1 MFVAKNPSYFLYGGF
16 FLMNMVEKWYHRVVI
31 RLRKLFGLK
40 LHSNF
45 LKIKAD
51 FTIEVQGVLWQKAHE
66 KQGCCCVF
74 FWIFL
79 DLYKEKCCK
88 NTDDML
94 FVNRVLV
101 FFGAKEGLC
110 LLPKI
115 KRNWDRR
122 TVSLFVKQ
130 QCFISKKMKCI

>member
-1 MFVAKNPSYFLYGGF
+1 ML
-16 FLMNMVEKWYHRVVI
+16 
-31 RLRKLFGLK
+31 
-40 LHSNF
+40 
-45 LKIKAD
+45 
-51 FTIEVQGVLWQKAHE
+51 
-66 KQGCCCVF
+66 
-74 FWIFL
+74 IF

-115 KRNWDRR
+115 KRN
-122 TVSLFVKQ
+122 
-130 QCFISKKMKCI
+130 